1 MSFRSDKHKFLFH
14 FFLMNEICPSAQC
27 TGCAACV
34 NSCSHGAV
42 IMRKSDNGFFYPE
55 IDNRLCVDCGLCK
68 NTCPVNEKPV
78 CGSPVR
84 VYLCWNKHDYVRLR
98 SSSGGLFSV
107 IASWIISKGG
117 IVCGAAYDGD
127 MNVVHQVVDRE
138 DGLGR
143 LRGSKY
149 VQSATGDC
157 YKRIKDAL
165 RTGRQA
171 YFVGTPCQVAGLRKY
186 LHSDYDNLLT
196 SDLICHG
203 VPSNDLFVRQIR
215 QLERKHGYKIKDFLF
230 RSKQRFGQGCDLQVV
245 TADGKSRFY
254 NAELMPYFYGF
265 WNNITLR
272 PSCYV
277 CRFAN
282 TQRASDITLGDYW
295 LAKKEFPGVKMSKGL
310 SLALVNTG
318 KGQKVWNEIKSDI
331 EWRESTLQQAERGQG
346 QLKAPVGRPKANTDY
361 LASYSQLDFTQCCR
375 RYLTPSLKYTL
386 KCHIKNAVKLLIGFK
401 YWK

>member
-1 MSFRSDKHKFLFH
+1 MITLASKDS
-14 FFLMNEICPSAQC
+14 C
-27 TGCAACV
+27 TGCGAC
-34 NSCSHGAV
+34 NNICNHNA
-42 IMRKSDNGFFYPE
+42 IRMEKDEEGFLFPTINTDQCVE
-55 IDNRLCVDCGLCK
+55 CHLCEQS
-68 NTCPVNEKPV
+68 CPVLHPDTNANNEMPKAFAV
-78 CGSPVR
+78 WSQR
-84 VYLCWNKHDYVRLR
+84 DRIY
-98 SSSGGLFSV
+98 SSSGGAFSAFARMTLAEKGV
-107 IASWIISKGG
+107 VFGASFDEHLHCRHIEIQDEKELS
-117 IVCGAAYDGD
+117 A
-127 MNVVHQVVDRE
+127 
-138 DGLGR
+138 

-186 LHSDYDNLLT
+186 LHRDYDNLLT

>member
-1 MSFRSDKHKFLFH
+1 
-14 FFLMNEICPSAQC
+14 MNEICPSAQC
-27 TGCAACV
+27 TGCAACAQ
-34 NSCSHGAV
+34 SCVHGA
-42 IMRKSDNGFFYPE
+42 ITMCMAGNGFLYSE
-55 IDNRLCVDCGLCK
+55 IDDNICTDCGLCK
-68 NTCPVNEKPV
+68 KTCPVNEKPV
-78 CGSPVR
+78 CGSPLN
-84 VYLCWNKHDYVRLR
+84 VYLCWNRHDDVRLK

-107 IASWIISKGG
+107 VASWVIGQGG

-127 MNVVHQVVDRE
+127 MNVVHQIVDSE
-138 DGLGR
+138 DGLGK
-143 LRGSKY
+143 LCGSKY
-149 VQSATGDC
+149 VQSAVGDC
-157 YKRIKDAL
+157 YKRIKDEL
-165 RTGRQA
+165 KTGRWV
-171 YFVGTPCQVAGLRKY
+171 YFVGTPCQVAGLRNY
-186 LHSDYDNLLT
+186 LHRDYERLLI

-215 QLERKHGYKIKDFLF
+215 ELEKKHGYRIKDFLF
-230 RSKQRFGQGCDLQVV
+230 RSKKRFGQGCDLQVV
-245 TADGKSRFY
+245 TANGKSRFY

-277 CRFAN
+277 CSFAN
-282 TQRASDITLGDYW
+282 TWRAGDITLGDYW
-295 LAKKEFPGVKMSKGL
+295 LAKKEFPDVKMSKGL

-346 QLKAPVGRPKANTDY
+346 QLKAPVHRPKANIDY
-361 LASYSQLDFTQCCR
+361 LDFYGRLDFMQCCR
-375 RYLTPSLKYTL
+375 RFLTPSPKYIL